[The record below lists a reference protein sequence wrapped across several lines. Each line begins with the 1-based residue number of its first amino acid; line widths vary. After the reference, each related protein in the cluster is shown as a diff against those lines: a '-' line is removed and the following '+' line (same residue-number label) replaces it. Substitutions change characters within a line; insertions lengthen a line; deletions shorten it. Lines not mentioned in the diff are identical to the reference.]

1 MKRQATKPTAQKSQ
15 EPSQEAQENSQALE
29 STQESSQATAQ
40 KVDSS
45 ADSSA
50 AAMNRHAAHA
60 ARDDR
65 EVGAARDDDEKVD
78 SSEQESATATPSTP
92 QDSSTAPSTQTET
105 PKESLDSKIAEGESG
120 ALQSEQGDKTS
131 GLSTKRDE
139 ATPDSTPQ
147 AESLQTP
154 QPPLL
159 PEAPDLGDDDPLA
172 PELDQTDEKKLEA
185 FKQEVAEAIK
195 NNAGVIESTHYTL
208 QGIAELLNISS
219 DLFRFYKY
227 HAQSISLSSKQWAE
241 LNANLQAITSYIN
254 QALQSLATQHTQSLA
269 IYKLVETMLDEAK
282 SLSDSTKL
290 DLEQVKEALQAL
302 NELDHKLAKLI
313 SLSAE
318 LEAQI
323 KLAEALKQEVTNLS
337 QTLLNEMRTEL
348 LRDKEGYER
357 ELESKKDEYIALL
370 DTKLGDLTK
379 KLAEFESTLTQK
391 SQELA
396 EKIAEIESSVQDK
409 AQETKQALETKGQAI
424 KGELETY
431 KDELKAELQE
441 IIQNAGGDISGS
453 GSQEALNAIKRAK
466 DQALQALQ
474 EKKSELETQLA
485 ELGNQT
491 KTELEAKKAIA
502 LESIN
507 TDKTTALE
515 TITQEKTRTLQEI
528 NALLQGLKP
537 SSQSQNLADS
547 ELGTNLL

>member
-1 MKRQATKPTAQKSQ
+1 MKKQATKPTAQKSQ
-15 EPSQEAQENSQALE
+15 EQSQESILEEQALE
-29 STQESSQATAQ
+29 STQESSQVTAQ

-45 ADSSA
+45 GDSSA
-50 AAMNRHAAHA
+50 AQSDSAVNPK
-60 ARDDR
+60 
-65 EVGAARDDDEKVD
+65 EPQTEK
-78 SSEQESATATPSTP
+78 ES
-92 QDSSTAPSTQTET
+92 DTAPSTQTET

-159 PEAPDLGDDDPLA
+159 PEAPNLGDDPLA

-185 FKQEVAEAIK
+185 FKQEVVEAIK

-302 NELDHKLAKLI
+302 NELDHKLAELM

-348 LRDKEGYER
+348 LSDKEGYER

-396 EKIAEIESSVQDK
+396 QKIAEIESSVQDK

-424 KGELETY
+424 KGELESY

-491 KTELEAKKAIA
+491 KVELEAKKAIA

-507 TDKTTALE
+507 TDKTKALE
-515 TITQEKTRTLQEI
+515 TITQEKTKALQEI

>member
-15 EPSQEAQENSQALE
+15 EPCQESILEAQSLE
-29 STQESSQATAQ
+29 STKESDQATLQ

-45 ADSSA
+45 AAQSDSVA
-50 AAMNRHAAHA
+50 N
-60 ARDDR
+60 
-65 EVGAARDDDEKVD
+65 
-78 SSEQESATATPSTP
+78 
-92 QDSSTAPSTQTET
+92 

-120 ALQSEQGDKTS
+120 ALQGEQGDKTS
-131 GLSTKRDE
+131 GLSMQRDE
-139 ATPDSTPQ
+139 ATPDSPPQ

-154 QPPLL
+154 TPPLL
-159 PEAPDLGDDDPLA
+159 PEAPDLGDDPLA

-290 DLEQVKEALQAL
+290 DLEQVKEALRAL
-302 NELDHKLAKLI
+302 NELDHKLAELI

-370 DTKLGDLTK
+370 DTKLGDLTR

-453 GSQEALNAIKRAK
+453 GGQEALNAIKRAK

-485 ELGNQT
+485 ELGKQT
-491 KTELEAKKAIA
+491 KAELEAKKAIA

-515 TITQEKTRTLQEI
+515 TITQEKTKALQEI

>member
-1 MKRQATKPTAQKSQ
+1 MKRQATKPTTQKSQ
-15 EPSQEAQENSQALE
+15 EQSQEANLEEQALE
-29 STQESSQATAQ
+29 SAQESSQAEPQ

-45 ADSSA
+45 ADSMDSS
-50 AAMNRHAAHA
+50 MDRHATA
-60 ARDDR
+60 
-65 EVGAARDDDEKVD
+65 GAVSRDDDEKVD

-92 QDSSTAPSTQTET
+92 
-105 PKESLDSKIAEGESG
+105 LDSKIAEGEST
-120 ALQSEQGDKTS
+120 QHT
-131 GLSTKRDE
+131 
-139 ATPDSTPQ
+139 Q
-147 AESLQTP
+147 AEGFADDFASFQGGGEGIYLDDNEQATAVESSKSAAKPTP
-154 QPPLL
+154 TPPLL
-159 PEAPDLGDDDPLA
+159 PEAPNLGDDPLA

-302 NELDHKLAKLI
+302 NELDHKLAELM

-348 LRDKEGYER
+348 LSDKEGYER

-370 DTKLGDLTK
+370 DTKLGDLTR

-396 EKIAEIESSVQDK
+396 EKIAQIESSVQDK

-491 KTELEAKKAIA
+491 KAELEAKKAIA

-515 TITQEKTRTLQEI
+515 TITQEKTKALQEI

>member
-15 EPSQEAQENSQALE
+15 EQSQEANLEEQSLE
-29 STQESSQATAQ
+29 STKESSQATAQ

-45 ADSSA
+45 GDSSTA
-50 AAMNRHAAHA
+50 QSDSAVNPK
-60 ARDDR
+60 
-65 EVGAARDDDEKVD
+65 ESQTEK
-78 SSEQESATATPSTP
+78 ES
-92 QDSSTAPSTQTET
+92 DTAPSTQTET
-105 PKESLDSKIAEGESG
+105 PKESLDSKIAEGEST
-120 ALQSEQGDKTS
+120 QHT
-131 GLSTKRDE
+131 
-139 ATPDSTPQ
+139 Q
-147 AESLQTP
+147 AEGFADDFASFQGGGEGIYLDDNEQATAVESSKSAAKPTP
-154 QPPLL
+154 TPPRL
-159 PEAPDLGDDDPLA
+159 PEAPDLGDDPLA

-290 DLEQVKEALQAL
+290 DLEQVKEALRAL
-302 NELDHKLAKLI
+302 NELDHKLAELM
-313 SLSAE
+313 SLSAK

-337 QTLLNEMRTEL
+337 QNLLNEMRTEL

-370 DTKLGDLTK
+370 DTKLGDLTR

-424 KGELETY
+424 KGELESY

-485 ELGNQT
+485 ELGKQT
-491 KTELEAKKAIA
+491 KAELEAKKAIA

-515 TITQEKTRTLQEI
+515 TITQEKTKALQEI

>member
-15 EPSQEAQENSQALE
+15 EQSQESILEAQSPE
-29 STQESSQATAQ
+29 STP
-40 KVDSS
+40 S
-45 ADSSA
+45 A
-50 AAMNRHAAHA
+50 
-60 ARDDR
+60 
-65 EVGAARDDDEKVD
+65 EKP
-78 SSEQESATATPSTP
+78 TPTTP
-92 QDSSTAPSTQTET
+92 T
-105 PKESLDSKIAEGESG
+105 
-120 ALQSEQGDKTS
+120 
-131 GLSTKRDE
+131 
-139 ATPDSTPQ
+139 
-147 AESLQTP
+147 
-154 QPPLL
+154 PPLL
-159 PEAPDLGDDDPLA
+159 PEAPDLGDDPLA

-290 DLEQVKEALQAL
+290 DLEQVKEALKAL
-302 NELDHKLAKLI
+302 NELDHKLAELM
-313 SLSAE
+313 SLSVE

-323 KLAEALKQEVTNLS
+323 KLAQALKQEVTNLS

-396 EKIAEIESSVQDK
+396 EKIAQIESSVQDK

-453 GSQEALNAIKRAK
+453 GGQEALNAIKRAK

-485 ELGNQT
+485 ELGKQT
-491 KTELEAKKAIA
+491 KEELEAKKAIA

-537 SSQSQNLADS
+537 SSQSQSLADS

>member
-15 EPSQEAQENSQALE
+15 EPSQEANLEEQENSQALE

-45 ADSSA
+45 ADSS
-50 AAMNRHAAHA
+50 
-60 ARDDR
+60 
-65 EVGAARDDDEKVD
+65 
-78 SSEQESATATPSTP
+78 EQAQEAT
-92 QDSSTAPSTQTET
+92 PSTQTET
-105 PKESLDSKIAEGESG
+105 PKESLDSKIAEGESTPTSKAEG
-120 ALQSEQGDKTS
+120 FSSDFGGFQGGGEGIYLDDNEQATAVESTTS
-131 GLSTKRDE
+131 AEKPTPTK
-139 ATPDSTPQ
+139 PN
-147 AESLQTP
+147 
-154 QPPLL
+154 PPLL

-302 NELDHKLAKLI
+302 NELDHKLAELM
-313 SLSAE
+313 SLSVE

-348 LRDKEGYER
+348 LSDKEGYER

-370 DTKLGDLTK
+370 DTKLGDLTR

-424 KGELETY
+424 KGELESY

-491 KTELEAKKAIA
+491 KAELEAKKAIA

-515 TITQEKTRTLQEI
+515 TITQEKTKALQEI

-537 SSQSQNLADS
+537 SSQSQSLADR

>member
-15 EPSQEAQENSQALE
+15 EQSQEANLEAQENSPSLE
-29 STQESSQATAQ
+29 STKESDQATLQ
-40 KVDSS
+40 K
-45 ADSSA
+45 A
-50 AAMNRHAAHA
+50 
-60 ARDDR
+60 
-65 EVGAARDDDEKVD
+65 D
-78 SSEQESATATPSTP
+78 SSEQESATATPSTAQSSTP
-92 QDSSTAPSTQTET
+92 QDSSTTPSTQEGT
-105 PKESLDSKIAEGESG
+105 PKESLDSKIAEGES
-120 ALQSEQGDKTS
+120 AQHT
-131 GLSTKRDE
+131 
-139 ATPDSTPQ
+139 Q
-147 AESLQTP
+147 AEGFADDFASFQGGGEGIYLDDNEQATAVESSKSAAKPTPSTP

-290 DLEQVKEALQAL
+290 DLEQVKEALRAL
-302 NELDHKLAKLI
+302 NELDHKLAELM

-357 ELESKKDEYIALL
+357 ELESKKDEYITLL
-370 DTKLGDLTK
+370 DTKLGDLTR

-424 KGELETY
+424 KGELESY

-491 KTELEAKKAIA
+491 KVELEAKKAIA

-507 TDKTTALE
+507 TDKTKA
-515 TITQEKTRTLQEI
+515 LQEI